1 MIKKKNK
8 NNDELIDIY
17 NLIIGISKNWL
28 LIICLTSLFALAGYF
43 YNNLTKPTIR
53 TYSELKIVY
62 PKAINF
68 TSSKFLDNYFVRT
81 EIEKI
86 YRDTLLSRNN
96 FKKFISKSNKYK
108 SLIIKDK
115 INQIITNFDTQFF
128 LVKEKEDTYRLHFP
142 ENINGQEL
150 LLDYFNFSNIEASN
164 KIFDSMIMQ
173 LNKIM
178 SDHIENLNI
187 AKEINLQEP
196 LMLGSSGEII
206 FNLEYIPIYFNGSK
220 VLKIIVEQ
228 LKKDKLELLEKK
240 LINYDTPIID
250 GPAPSVNVTIKKFN
264 FMYIGL
270 LVGLLFSIVLAG
282 IREKIK
288 SI

>member
-1 MIKKKNK
+1 MSKKKIK
-8 NNDELIDIY
+8 HNDELIQII

-28 LIICLTSLFALAGYF
+28 LIICLTSLFVLAGYF
-43 YNNLTKPTIR
+43 YNNLTKPTIKF
-53 TYSELKIVY
+53 YSELKIAY

-68 TSSKFLDNYFVRT
+68 SSSKFLDNYFLSP

-108 SLIIKDK
+108 SLISKNI
-115 INQIITNFDTQFF
+115 INQLITNFDTQFL
-128 LVKEKEDTYRLHFP
+128 LVKDDTYRLHFP
-142 ENINGQEL
+142 DKINGQEL
-150 LLDYFNFSNIEASN
+150 ILDYFNFSNIEASN

-187 AKEINLQEP
+187 AKEINLKEP

-228 LKKDKLELLEKK
+228 LEKDRIELLEKK
-240 LINYDTPIID
+240 LINFETPIID
-250 GPAPSVNVTIKKFN
+250 GPAPSVNVSIKKLN